1 MTSTDVAEQ
10 EGMTAP
16 WMRRFFTLWA
26 GQAFSLLG
34 SALVQWALM
43 FWVAVTTASPLDL
56 AIAGAM
62 GLLPQVFLSPFAGA
76 YVDRLDRKKV
86 MLLADLLTALG
97 TLILMLLFLAQTI
110 ALWQIFIV
118 MFFRSAMQAF
128 HWPAMQA
135 STALM
140 VPKDHLARITGLNQS
155 VMGLTSIMG
164 PALGAFLYVALPM
177 YLVLGMDVVT
187 AAMAITAL
195 LVVRIP
201 EIRKPQGREKA
212 PILRDLVGAF
222 RYVQAWK
229 GALLVVAVFSV
240 VNFLMT
246 PAFTFFNLLTLYHF
260 DQGPYQAAFMDVM
273 LGAGMITGG
282 LILGMWGGSKR
293 KIVTCIGALASSGG
307 GVLLIGVLP
316 PDGFLIAAAAALFI
330 GTCLSIVNGIV
341 MAILQKGIRADMQ
354 GRVFALLSS
363 LASGMS
369 PLGLALSGPFAEVF
383 GIQAWFIAGGL
394 IMVVVSAA
402 LFFVPVVLNIE
413 DHIAEAVAIEQ

>member
-1 MTSTDVAEQ
+1 MSAIDGSEEKASTS
-10 EGMTAP
+10 P

-43 FWVAVTTASPLDL
+43 FWLAVTTGSPVDL

-97 TLILMLLFLAQTI
+97 TLILMLLFLAQSV
-110 ALWQIFIV
+110 ALWHVFII

-140 VPKDHLARITGLNQS
+140 VPEEHLARITGLNQS

-187 AAMAITAL
+187 AAMAIGAL

-201 EIRKPQGREKA
+201 EIRKLKEREKT
-212 PILRDLVGAF
+212 PILRDLVEAF
-222 RYVQAWK
+222 RYIQAWK

-240 VNFLMT
+240 VNFLIT
-246 PAFTFFNLLTLYHF
+246 PVFTFFNLLTLYHF
-260 DQGPYQAAFMDVM
+260 GQGPYQAAFIDVM
-273 LGAGMITGG
+273 IGAGMITGG

-293 KIVTCIGALASSGG
+293 KIVTCIGALSASGG
-307 GVLLIGVLP
+307 GVLLIGLLP
-316 PDGFLIAAAAALFI
+316 PDGFLIAAATALFI
-330 GTCLSIVNGIV
+330 GTGLSIVNGIV

-354 GRVFALLSS
+354 GRVFALLAS

-369 PLGLALSGPFAEVF
+369 PLGLALSGPFAGVF

-402 LFFVPVVLNIE
+402 LFFVPVVLHIE
-413 DHIAEAVAIEQ
+413 EHAAEAVMVDQ

>member
-1 MTSTDVAEQ
+1 MSSTDVPEQ
-10 EGMTAP
+10 EGTSAP

-43 FWVAVTTASPLDL
+43 FWIAVTTASPLDL

-97 TLILMLLFLAQTI
+97 TLLLMVLFIVQSI
-110 ALWQIFIV
+110 ALWHIFII

-187 AAMAITAL
+187 AAMAIAAL

-201 EIRKPQGREKA
+201 EIRKPQGRERA
-212 PILRDLVGAF
+212 PIFRDLVDAF
-222 RYVQAWK
+222 RYVRAWK

-240 VNFLMT
+240 VNFLIT

-260 DQGPYQAAFMDVM
+260 GQGPYQAAFMDVM
-273 LGAGMITGG
+273 VGAGMITGG
-282 LILGMWGGSKR
+282 LILGMWGGSSR

-316 PDGFLIAAAAALFI
+316 PDGFLIAAGTALFI
-330 GTCLSIVNGIV
+330 GTGLSIVNGIV

-369 PLGLALSGPFAEVF
+369 PLGLALSGPFAGVF

-402 LFFVPVVLNIE
+402 LFFVPVVLHSE

>member
-1 MTSTDVAEQ
+1 MASIEVAKKESTPP
-10 EGMTAP
+10 P

-76 YVDRLDRKKV
+76 YVDRHDRKKV
-86 MLLADLLTALG
+86 MLFADLLTALG
-97 TLILMLLFLAQTI
+97 TLILMLLFVAQAI
-110 ALWQIFIV
+110 ALWHIFIV

-201 EIRKPQGREKA
+201 EIRKPKGREKT
-212 PILRDLVGAF
+212 PILRDLVEAF

-240 VNFLMT
+240 VNFLIT

-260 DQGPYQAAFMDVM
+260 GQGPYQAAFMDVM

-316 PDGFLIAAAAALFI
+316 PDGFLIAATTALFI
-330 GTCLSIVNGIV
+330 GTGLSIVNGIV

-363 LASGMS
+363 LSSGMA
-369 PLGLALSGPFAEVF
+369 PLGLALSGPFAAVF

-394 IMVVVSAA
+394 IMVVVSAS

>member
-1 MTSTDVAEQ
+1 
-10 EGMTAP
+10 
-16 WMRRFFTLWA
+16 
-26 GQAFSLLG
+26 
-34 SALVQWALM
+34 
-43 FWVAVTTASPLDL
+43 
-56 AIAGAM
+56 
-62 GLLPQVFLSPFAGA
+62 
-76 YVDRLDRKKV
+76 
-86 MLLADLLTALG
+86 
-97 TLILMLLFLAQTI
+97 
-110 ALWQIFIV
+110 
-118 MFFRSAMQAF
+118 
-128 HWPAMQA
+128 
-135 STALM
+135 

-201 EIRKPQGREKA
+201 EIRKPKGGEKA
-212 PILRDLVGAF
+212 PILRDLVDAF
-222 RYVQAWK
+222 RYVRAWK

-240 VNFLMT
+240 VNFLIT

-260 DQGPYQAAFMDVM
+260 GQGPYQAAFIDVM
-273 LGAGMITGG
+273 VGAGMITGG
-282 LILGMWGGSKR
+282 LILGMWGGSSR

-316 PDGFLIAAAAALFI
+316 PDGFLIAAGTALFI
-330 GTCLSIVNGIV
+330 GTGLSIVNGIV

-369 PLGLALSGPFAEVF
+369 PLGLALSGPFAGVF

-402 LFFVPVVLNIE
+402 LFFIPVVLHIE